1 MPVKVKAKGQDE
13 KVLTYAFLDSR
24 SNTSL
29 CTDTLLSKLNA
40 KGVKTTL
47 SLTTMQT
54 TDEIMKMIMIMIM
67 MIFLSKQGAHL
78 ALQLSVGPLLT

>member
-1 MPVKVKAKGQDE
+1 MPVRVKAKGQDE

-54 TDEIMKMIMIMIM
+54 TDEIMIMIM